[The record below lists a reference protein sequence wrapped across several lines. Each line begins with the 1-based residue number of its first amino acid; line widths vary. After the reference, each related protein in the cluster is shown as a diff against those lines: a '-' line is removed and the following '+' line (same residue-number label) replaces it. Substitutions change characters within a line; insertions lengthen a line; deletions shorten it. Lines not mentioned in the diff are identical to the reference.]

1 MAEQNTSTTKRDRLF
16 REKAESYVVC
26 FSESCPR
33 RETCLRW
40 ILREYLP
47 ADAVTLRCVNPANA
61 QVKSDKCPLYRNS
74 EPRRMPYGILSV
86 YHDMPGWMERSIK
99 QRLINKFSR
108 KRYYEY
114 HNGSRPMTPEVEQFV
129 RETIK
134 ASGWTHEPQFM
145 GYTEEY
151 LW

>member
-1 MAEQNTSTTKRDRLF
+1 MAEQNTSTKRDQIF
-16 REKAESYVVC
+16 REKAQTYAVC
-26 FSESCPR
+26 FNEHCPR

-47 ADAVTLRCVNPANA
+47 KDAVTLRCVNPAYA
-61 QVKSDKCPLYRNS
+61 QAESGQCPMYRDS

-99 QRLINKFSR
+99 SRLISQFSR

-114 HNGSRPMTPEVEQFV
+114 HNGTRPMTPEVEQYV
-129 RETIK
+129 RQVIS
-134 ASGWTHEPQFM
+134 ASGWKDEPQFM